1 MIIDQSPL
9 DPIARDIMLEQ
20 GLPIKQVLQNGP
32 RYTVVSTEVDDI
44 FAVFKMVVPGAVN
57 ATFLEKPDPELDVK
71 LTDVMLK
78 EIRLLEFFTLHESEL
93 EGATPSLFR
102 YSTDPEAS
110 WYLRELFPGKAAGHP
125 RLPFRFDV
133 SFYANFNPSDVLA
146 YFASIQ
152 RLTSKV
158 SPELLELFVIRWPN
172 EVHLEQLIESLS
184 EDYNLPVVRFN
195 AVRISAFISRVM
207 PPVFASRNVITHR
220 EPFGAHLFR
229 HRDKLGLIDWERAS
243 LGHRL
248 FDPAVVWLRSLDNEA
263 WQQGFY
269 DRLIELGYITTET
282 APIWDMLVLIDAIAS
297 YNFFSFNPLPDKD
310 YHRQTMTS
318 LVRIIESII
327 TVRASS

>member
-1 MIIDQSPL
+1 M
-9 DPIARDIMLEQ
+9 EQ

-32 RYTVVSTEVDDI
+32 RYAVVSTEVDGI
-44 FAVFKMVVPGAVN
+44 FAVFKMVIPGAVN
-57 ATFLEKPDPELDVK
+57 ATYLEKPDPELDVQ

-125 RLPFRFDV
+125 RLPFRFDAC
-133 SFYANFNPSDVLA
+133 FYANFQPHDVLA
-146 YFASIQ
+146 YFESIQ
-152 RLTSKV
+152 RLTALI
-158 SPELLELFVIRWPN
+158 SPELRELFVIRWPN
-172 EVHLEQLIESLS
+172 EIHIAQFLESLS
-184 EDYNLPVVRFN
+184 GSYNLP
-195 AVRISAFISRVM
+195 AVRLNAAQITAYISSNLDSVL
-207 PPVFASRNVITHR
+207 ASRNVITHR

-269 DRLIELGYITTET
+269 HRLIELGYITTET

-310 YHRQTMTS
+310 YHRHTMTS

-327 TVRASS
+327 TERASS